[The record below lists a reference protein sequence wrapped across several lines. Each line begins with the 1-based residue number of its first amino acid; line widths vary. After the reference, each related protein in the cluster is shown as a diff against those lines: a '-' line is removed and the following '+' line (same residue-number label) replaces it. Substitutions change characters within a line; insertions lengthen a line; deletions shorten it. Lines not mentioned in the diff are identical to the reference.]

1 MQLNFKKDAIYLLV
15 GCLGGLG
22 RSLAR
27 WMNERGAKYFAFISR
42 SGTQKPEAARL
53 VESLE
58 KSGATTQVFS
68 ADISD
73 EEAVRRV
80 VVELQA
86 KRQICGV
93 VHAAAVFKVN

>member
-1 MQLNFKKDAIYLLV
+1 
-15 GCLGGLG
+15 
-22 RSLAR
+22 
-27 WMNERGAKYFAFISR
+27 MNERGAKHFAFISR

-53 VESLE
+53 VESLQ

-80 VVELQA
+80 VVELKA
-86 KRQICGV
+86 KREISGV
-93 VHAAAVFKVN
+93 VHAAAAFKVI